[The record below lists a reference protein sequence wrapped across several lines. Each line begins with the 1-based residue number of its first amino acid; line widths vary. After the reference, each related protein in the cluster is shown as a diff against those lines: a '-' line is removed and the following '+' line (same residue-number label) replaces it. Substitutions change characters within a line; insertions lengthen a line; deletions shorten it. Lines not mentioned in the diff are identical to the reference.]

1 MVKNWPKSRVL
12 ERLNMRDKKNTSV
25 RSPAVQEGI
34 PPSKRQRDMLRAAL
48 RQYVNKRKPVGPLTI
63 AELRQHCQRAL
74 TNAGFDN
81 SFMDFAAVLLNNEV
95 WRPTL
100 VKIPY
105 QKRLLLLPKCFRDIQ
120 NCQGEFDEVGLI
132 CARCGRCM
140 IHDFSTQAEQL
151 GYSVLVAEGSPVVM
165 SLIEAGKIEA
175 VVGISC
181 LNVLENVFPYMEAGA
196 VPGIAIP
203 LLYDGCKDTGVD
215 TDWVW
220 QAIYEISD
228 DTGGWLNIRSLRWQ
242 VNECFKRDALQKLIA
257 SGKTEVENIALQ
269 WLLEGGKRWR
279 PFLTASVYKSLRADG
294 DKLSEELIETS
305 LAVECFHKASLIHDD
320 IEDGDEI
327 RYGRKTPHAEYGI
340 GIGLNVGDFLI
351 GEGYRLLAELNIPDT
366 QKVKML
372 EVAAWGHRQLC
383 IGQGAE
389 LSWMR
394 KPKPLNTSEVLD
406 IFSKKT
412 SPAFAVALRL
422 GAILADETA
431 PLDAVLTEYSRSLG
445 IAYQI
450 YDDLMD
456 FPDGWDEKHSSMR
469 PSILLAL
476 ACEKAKPKD
485 KSLLKSLW
493 KRSIEFSVVRAE
505 VDRIFTELN
514 IAEQTWDL
522 MESYKQNAINCL
534 SQLDSPALKSL
545 LRRVIWKI
553 FGDVKLM
560 GCCDDHKTADDGRRR
575 PRKNNPE

>member
-1 MVKNWPKSRVL
+1 
-12 ERLNMRDKKNTSV
+12 
-25 RSPAVQEGI
+25 
-34 PPSKRQRDMLRAAL
+34 MLRVVV
-48 RQYVNKRKPVGPLTI
+48 RDYVNRHKPVGPLTI
-63 AELRQHCQRAL
+63 TELREHCRKAL
-74 TNAGFDN
+74 KNAGIDN
-81 SFMDFAAVLLNNEV
+81 SCMNFAAVLLNNEV

-105 QKRLLLLPKCFRDIQ
+105 EKRLLLLPKCFRDTQ
-120 NCQGEFDEVGLI
+120 NCQGAFDEVGLL
-132 CARCGRCM
+132 CAHCGRCM

-196 VPGIAIP
+196 VPGVAIP
-203 LLYDGCKDTGVD
+203 LLYDGCKDTAVD
-215 TDWVW
+215 TGWVW
-220 QAIYEISD
+220 QAIYEIAD
-228 DTGGWLNIRSLRWQ
+228 DTGGWLNIRNLRRR
-242 VNECFKRDALQKLIA
+242 VNECFNKDYLQKLIA
-257 SGKTEVENIALQ
+257 PDKTEVENIALQ
-269 WLLEGGKRWR
+269 WLLKGGKRWR
-279 PFLTASVYKSLRADG
+279 PFLTAAVYKAIRTDG
-294 DKLSEELIETS
+294 DDLVKDLTETCV
-305 LAVECFHKASLIHDD
+305 AVECFHKASLIHDD

-327 RYGRKTPHAEYGI
+327 RYGAKTPHAEHGI
-340 GIGLNVGDFLI
+340 AIGLNIGDFLL
-351 GEGYRLLAELNIPDT
+351 GEGYRLLAALNIPDT
-366 QKVKML
+366 QKIKML
-372 EVAAWGHRQLC
+372 EIAAWGHRQLC

-394 KPKPLNTSEVLD
+394 KPRPLNTTEVLD

-422 GAILADETA
+422 GAILADNT
-431 PLDAVLTEYSRSLG
+431 PRLDSVLTEYSRALG

-456 FPDGWDEKHSSMR
+456 FPDGWNEKHSSMR

-476 ACEKAKPKD
+476 AYEKAKPKD
-485 KSLLKSLW
+485 KPLLESICN
-493 KRSIEFSVVRAE
+493 RSVEFNAVLAK
-505 VDRIFTELN
+505 VDKIFTELN
-514 IAEQTWDL
+514 VTEQIWDL

-534 SQLDSPALKSL
+534 SQLDSPPLKSL

-560 GCCDDHKTADDGRRR
+560 GCCDEHKTANDGFCR
-575 PRKNNPE
+575 PGKNNSE